1 MWHTHTNIFNNIIK
15 VYIIFIYL
23 APSGPPTNLEVTVTS
38 ATSINVTWDEVAPI
52 DQNGVIT
59 MYEVMYTPLED
70 FGGQISASTT
80 NVSELEQS
88 VLLNNLQEYVNYTI
102 TVRAYTQEGPGLSSS
117 EMTVLTSEAGTYL
130 YSYL

>member
-1 MWHTHTNIFNNIIK
+1 MWHTHTNNIIK
-15 VYIIFIYL
+15 VYIIFIDL

-38 ATSINVTWDEVAPI
+38 ATSINVTWNEVAPK

-70 FGGQISASTT
+70 FGGQIFANTT

-88 VLLNNLQEYVNYTI
+88 VLLNYLQEYVNYTI
-102 TVRAYTQEGPGLSSS
+102 TVRSYTQEGPGLSSS

>member
-15 VYIIFIYL
+15 VYMIFIYL
-23 APSGPPTNLEVTVTS
+23 APSGPPTNVEITVIS
-38 ATSINVTWDEVAPI
+38 ATSIKVTWNEVALI

-59 MYEVMYTPLED
+59 MYEVLYTPLED
-70 FGGQISASTT
+70 FGGQISANTT
-80 NVSELEQS
+80 NVSGLEQS
-88 VLLNNLQEYVNYTI
+88 VILNYLQEYVNYTI
-102 TVRAYTQEGPGLSSS
+102 TVRAYTLEGPGLSSS